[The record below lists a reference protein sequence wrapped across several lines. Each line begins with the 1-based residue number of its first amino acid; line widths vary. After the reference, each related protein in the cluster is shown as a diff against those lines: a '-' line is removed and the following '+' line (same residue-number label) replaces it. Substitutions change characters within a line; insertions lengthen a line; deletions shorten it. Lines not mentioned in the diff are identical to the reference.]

1 VYFAHARRQKSH
13 HNAQS
18 NSLELSVKHKRRNPL
33 VGPLVTVI
41 LMISSIVAIGA
52 IAHLIDLRTRAVA
65 PTVVAA
71 EAAVRE
77 GASQ

>member
-1 VYFAHARRQKSH
+1 M
-13 HNAQS
+13 
-18 NSLELSVKHKRRNPL
+18 KHKRRNPL

-52 IAHLIDLRTRAVA
+52 IAHLIDLRTRGVA

-77 GASQ
+77 GASQQSTRKRPAWRRRPPPTISARG